1 MENTQTIL
9 IVAIVTVNDSERS
22 FFCNYMYFYWC
33 STLVFTAVPG
43 SE

>member
-22 FFCNYMYFYWC
+22 FFVTTCIFYWC